1 MEFLYHIL
9 NWGSPL
15 GLGLF
20 FFLSCAG
27 TGILFWGL
35 SQFKKSSTTNQ

>member
-1 MEFLYHIL
+1 MDTLLYVV

-20 FFLSCAG
+20 FFLSAAG
-27 TGILFWGL
+27 VGVLFWGI
-35 SQFKKSSTTNQ
+35 SCFNKK

>member
-1 MEFLYHIL
+1 MEPLIHLIS
-9 NWGSPL
+9 WGTPL

-20 FFLSCAG
+20 IFLSAAG

-35 SQFKKSSTTNQ
+35 GQAGRNDCKK